1 MDLFWTLDS
10 IEDRENIYEYIEFD
24 NPSAALALDELFS
37 QQACLLLDHPGL
49 GRLGRVKGSREW
61 VMHPNY
67 ILVYDVVNDQVR
79 VLRVLHAAKRWP
91 PTL

>member
-10 IEDRENIYEYIEFD
+10 IEDRESIYEYIEFD

>member
-10 IEDRENIYEYIEFD
+10 IEDRESIYEYIEFD
-24 NPSAALALDELFS
+24 NPSAALAMDELFS